1 MLGLLVGVGN
11 EHPGSPRRASYSELK
26 AINRRCK
33 FSTRTGAARL
43 PLLASKPRGRSECST
58 R

>member
-1 MLGLLVGVGN
+1 MLGLLVGV